1 MVMVVGVDG
10 GWWFYWVVLVCGAG
24 GAGWAPGEWVVRVGD
39 ASGRRASGL
48 CGRSGCAPGGRC
60 YAWMGRREVSVTTN
74 TGCLATTR

>member
-1 MVMVVGVDG
+1 MVVGVDG

-24 GAGWAPGEWVVRVGD
+24 GAGWAPGEWVVR
-39 ASGRRASGL
+39 SG
-48 CGRSGCAPGGRC
+48 GCAPGGRC